1 MVVFSMNNNNF
12 EEIMEEMKKHKS
24 KKDAQDF
31 LMEKMTPSQTSK
43 LQEVLS
49 DKDALQQL
57 LSTPQAKDLLKKFL
71 ED

>member
-1 MVVFSMNNNNF
+1 MNNNNF
-12 EEIMEEMKKHKS
+12 EEIMEGMKKQKS

-31 LMEKMTPSQTSK
+31 LMEKMSPSQTSK

>member
-1 MVVFSMNNNNF
+1 MNNNNF
-12 EEIMEEMKKHKS
+12 EEIMEEMKKNKS

-31 LMEKMTPSQTSK
+31 LMEKMTPSQTNK